1 MHEKPTQSELAMFV
15 FKLAQQAQDE
25 VDTALERFLSE
36 HPNYLAN
43 KNVIRDEIQW
53 IPYVAGILGVFIN
66 FDLAKTRGVIDEMT
80 DTWKNKL
87 RHTDQTREIHA
98 RFSERMDA
106 YFTRFN
112 RGITYRNSEDLMQVL
127 IEGLHDCANEG
138 IYFFT
143 NEPRSM
149 EDMDFIMM
157 GEVEP
162 RKPWGMLENFVRETL
177 MNYFD
182 PYTRQIQSL
191 KS

>member
-1 MHEKPTQSELAMFV
+1 MQSLSRLFTKNFKTGLLKTKNMNEKPTQGELAMFV

-66 FDLAKTRGVIDEMT
+66 FDLAKTRGVIEEMT
-80 DTWKNKL
+80 DTGKNLL
-87 RHTDQTREIHA
+87 RCTDQTREINA
-98 RFSERMDA
+98 PFSERMNA

-112 RGITYRNSEDLMQVL
+112 RGIKYRNSEDLIQVL
-127 IEGLHDCANEG
+127 TEGLHDCTNEG

-143 NEPRSM
+143 NEP
-149 EDMDFIMM
+149 
-157 GEVEP
+157 
-162 RKPWGMLENFVRETL
+162 
-177 MNYFD
+177 
-182 PYTRQIQSL
+182 
-191 KS
+191 